1 MNARLTQWIDGFR
14 KDKTRLVFYLLALL
28 ALVLMIC
35 GSFDAGMS
43 GDEEIH
49 NTQAAHV
56 YDYYATFGKD
66 STAAVVTSQYNL
78 PLYGQVVDN
87 FAYALSQ
94 WFGIDDV
101 MQARHTVNTIC
112 GWLAILFTSLIAYRI
127 AGKKYLPAILTF
139 ILFVFSPRFLG
150 HSFNDLKDVNLVT
163 FMAMGLFYITVF
175 LQDFPKVKVSTMIM
189 LAISIGLAMAVR
201 VGGLI
206 LIPYL
211 GLFGLL
217 RFWQLS
223 RQKAFAKG
231 TAGKE
236 FWRLVKYGFL
246 TSLGGYVLCVLL
258 WPYAMK
264 APIEHVFGSL
274 TSMNAFAISIRQLF
288 EGSMQMSSVL
298 PWYYTPKFIFMTIPV
313 AVMVGALVDL
323 VTGWTKERW
332 FWTLFL
338 LFCFVFPVVWI
349 VITKANVYGGW
360 RHSMFCYPTLVALA
374 GLGFYS
380 LYERFR
386 KPVLR
391 WGLGVGLPIVLLLG
405 PIRHVFANH
414 PYEYVYFNELSG
426 GIENAYGR
434 YEMDYYYH
442 STREG
447 TEWVMAHADTSGL
460 APGEKIK
467 IATWHPS
474 SVAYYVKQDDT
485 THFRCVFS
493 RIYQMGN
500 NDWDYAVFTI
510 TGMNPE
516 WIKNK
521 EVFPPKNTVHTVDV
535 DGVPICIV
543 LKREDK
549 SDLYG
554 YQAMKAGK
562 IDSAKMFYR
571 KAYAYNPDNEQVLEN
586 MANIYLDERKPDSAV
601 FYAARWV
608 DNVPSNA
615 TALSLLA
622 NAYMMKGDVSGALGV
637 TTQMKKYMP
646 DDINGYWI
654 AANCY
659 LQQHNLQMAL
669 NELQAL
675 VNIRPIP
682 QAFKLMAQIYQ
693 AAGQVQAAQQC
704 MDIASQLR

>member
-246 TSLGGYVLCVLL
+246 TS
-258 WPYAMK
+258 
-264 APIEHVFGSL
+264 
-274 TSMNAFAISIRQLF
+274 
-288 EGSMQMSSVL
+288 
-298 PWYYTPKFIFMTIPV
+298 
-313 AVMVGALVDL
+313 
-323 VTGWTKERW
+323 
-332 FWTLFL
+332 
-338 LFCFVFPVVWI
+338 
-349 VITKANVYGGW
+349 
-360 RHSMFCYPTLVALA
+360 
-374 GLGFYS
+374 
-380 LYERFR
+380 
-386 KPVLR
+386 
-391 WGLGVGLPIVLLLG
+391 
-405 PIRHVFANH
+405 
-414 PYEYVYFNELSG
+414 
-426 GIENAYGR
+426 
-434 YEMDYYYH
+434 
-442 STREG
+442 
-447 TEWVMAHADTSGL
+447 
-460 APGEKIK
+460 
-467 IATWHPS
+467 
-474 SVAYYVKQDDT
+474 
-485 THFRCVFS
+485 
-493 RIYQMGN
+493 
-500 NDWDYAVFTI
+500 
-510 TGMNPE
+510 
-516 WIKNK
+516 
-521 EVFPPKNTVHTVDV
+521 
-535 DGVPICIV
+535 
-543 LKREDK
+543 
-549 SDLYG
+549 
-554 YQAMKAGK
+554 
-562 IDSAKMFYR
+562 
-571 KAYAYNPDNEQVLEN
+571 
-586 MANIYLDERKPDSAV
+586 
-601 FYAARWV
+601 
-608 DNVPSNA
+608 
-615 TALSLLA
+615 
-622 NAYMMKGDVSGALGV
+622 
-637 TTQMKKYMP
+637 
-646 DDINGYWI
+646 
-654 AANCY
+654 
-659 LQQHNLQMAL
+659 
-669 NELQAL
+669 
-675 VNIRPIP
+675 
-682 QAFKLMAQIYQ
+682 
-693 AAGQVQAAQQC
+693 
-704 MDIASQLR
+704 